1 VEKAE
6 FATFAEFLPFYL
18 IGGGGMSFKGQ
29 VVILTGASE
38 GIGRALALQI
48 AEPGLQIVIC
58 GRNAARLD
66 DLKKALEAK
75 GAGCITVAGDLAER
89 SECQRAVETA
99 VKTYGRIDT
108 LINNAGITMWANFE
122 DTTDPSLIEHVM
134 RVNFLSAANC
144 THYALPYLIKSR
156 GRIAAVASIAGILG
170 VPGHA
175 IYGASKH
182 AMMGFFNSLRVELK
196 AKGVSV
202 TMIAPD
208 FVKTEIHMR
217 GLDAS
222 GKAMGKR
229 IDDKN
234 MSAGDC
240 ARLMAKAISK
250 RQRLLITSARGKLAY
265 TVRDLLP
272 GLVDIVSLRSVKSH
286 SLLD

>member
-1 VEKAE
+1 MLGEN
-6 FATFAEFLPFYL
+6 
-18 IGGGGMSFKGQ
+18 MSFKDQ

-38 GIGRALALQI
+38 GIGRALAVQI
-48 AEPGLQIVIC
+48 AEAGLKIVVG
-58 GRNAARLD
+58 GRNAERLN
-66 DLKKALEAK
+66 DLKKELESK
-75 GAGCITVAGDLAER
+75 GAACTVVAGDLSDRAI
-89 SECQRAVETA
+89 CQSIVEIA

-122 DTTDPSLIEHVM
+122 DTTDPGLIEHVM

-144 THYALPYLIKSR
+144 THYALPHLIKSK
-156 GRIAAVASIAGILG
+156 GRIAAVASIAGIIG

-196 AKGVSV
+196 PKGVSV

-208 FVKTEIHMR
+208 FVKTEIHVR
-217 GLDAS
+217 GLDAK

-229 IDDKN
+229 ISEKN
-234 MSAGDC
+234 MSADEC
-240 ARLMAKAISK
+240 AQLMAQAIIK
-250 RQRLLITSARGKLAY
+250 RQRLLITSGRGKLAY
-265 TVRDLLP
+265 AVRDLLP
-272 GLVDIVSLRSVKSH
+272 GLVDIVSSKSVKSH

>member
-1 VEKAE
+1 
-6 FATFAEFLPFYL
+6 
-18 IGGGGMSFKGQ
+18 MSFKGQ
-29 VVILTGASE
+29 VVVLTGASE
-38 GIGRALALQI
+38 GIGRALALHI
-48 AEPGLQIVIC
+48 AQPGLQIVVC

-66 DLKKALEAK
+66 DLKKDLEAK

-89 SECQRAVETA
+89 SECQRVIETA

-122 DTTDPSLIEHVM
+122 DTTDPGLIEHVM

-144 THYALPYLIKSR
+144 THYALPHLIKSK

-208 FVKTEIHMR
+208 FVKTEIHVR
-217 GLDAS
+217 GLDAK

-229 IDDKN
+229 IDDNN
-234 MSAGDC
+234 MSADEC
-240 ARLMAKAISK
+240 ARLMAKAILK

-272 GLVDIVSLRSVKSH
+272 GLVDMVSLRSVKSH